1 MKKKMYAT
9 FFDAVQRGIVDSLKR
24 MDGVDDV
31 DECFDVDASAEDVVK
46 IHVPWD
52 EGRPVDIS
60 KVSFYIDENIFDKS
74 VSDHSKGA

>member
-9 FFDAVQRGIVDSLKR
+9 FFDAVQRGIVDPLKR

-31 DECFDVDASAEDVVK
+31 DECFDVDVVK

>member
-31 DECFDVDASAEDVVK
+31 DECFDVDAIAEDVVK
-46 IHVPWD
+46 IHVTWD

>member
-9 FFDAVQRGIVDSLKR
+9 FFDAVQRGIVDPLKR
-24 MDGVDDV
+24 MDDV
-31 DECFDVDASAEDVVK
+31 DECFDVDAIAEDVVK

>member
-24 MDGVDDV
+24 MDGVD
-31 DECFDVDASAEDVVK
+31 ECFDVDAIAEDVVK

>member
-9 FFDAVQRGIVDSLKR
+9 FFDAVQRGIVDPLKR

-31 DECFDVDASAEDVVK
+31 DAIAEDVVK